1 MKPKRNLAISETG
14 FIFNPETGESYTTNP
29 IGFEVISLLREGK
42 NLDDI
47 KQTLMEVYDVDED
60 TFKKDYFDFIKML
73 EHHQLVETHE

>member
-42 NLDDI
+42 NLEDI

-60 TFKKDYFDFIKML
+60 TFKKDYFDFMKML